1 MEEPQ
6 PYDSQ
11 NRIIEPLD
19 YRTLGLS
26 IVDTLPRR
34 ILIAP
39 SVCTQTFLI
48 RALKLRRKKQLQI
61 LFLSYLFLCAILY
74 GSYVI
79 SHFNPDFNL

>member
-1 MEEPQ
+1 MEELQ

-48 RALKLRRKKQLQI
+48 RALKLRRKKATPNSM
-61 LFLSYLFLCAILY
+61 FLSYLFLCAILY

-79 SHFNPDFNL
+79 SHFNPDL